1 MTRMTTG
8 TPGTSPVPPRGSD
21 EVVGGEV
28 VAERVEGV
36 AEGSVVEPVDVV
48 ARAVLAVPGVHSLHA
63 GLAGSAATFLPGRR
77 VAGLAL
83 RESGTEVHVVVEI
96 GRDVRA
102 TAAAVHAA
110 VTALGAATAPQPVHV
125 HVGDLATPRT

>member
-1 MTRMTTG
+1 MT
-8 TPGTSPVPPRGSD
+8 PNTSPTPSGASA

-28 VAERVEGV
+28 VTERVEGV

-77 VAGLAL
+77 VAGIAL
-83 RESGTEVHVVVEI
+83 RDRGTEVHVVVEI
-96 GRDVRA
+96 GADVRA

-110 VTALGAATAPQPVHV
+110 VTALGTSTAPQPVHV
-125 HVGDLATPRT
+125 HVEDLAALRA

>member
-1 MTRMTTG
+1 MTTG
-8 TPGTSPVPPRGSD
+8 TPGPSPVPPRGSG

>member
-1 MTRMTTG
+1 MTTQ
-8 TPGTSPVPPRGSD
+8 TPGTSPLPPRGSD
-21 EVVGGEV
+21 GVVGGEV

-77 VAGLAL
+77 VAGIAL

-125 HVGDLATPRT
+125 HVGDLAAPRA